1 MKPITGSLTE
11 TIVESRSQLSDGD
24 HERFSHYAPADEVT
38 YALVEGVPI
47 VALCGKVWVPHRD
60 PQKYAVCPT
69 CKELYEGL
77 ND

>member
-1 MKPITGSLTE
+1 MKPLTGSLTDFHVDTRE
-11 TIVESRSQLSDGD
+11 VTSDGD

-38 YALVEGVPI
+38 RALIEGVPV

-69 CKELYEGL
+69 CEELYEGIGE
-77 ND
+77 